1 MPKVIDLY
9 SPRTP
14 WGFFMTP
21 ISKDNMLIICILQE
35 NIIYL

>member
-14 WGFFMTP
+14 WGFFITAT
-21 ISKDNMLIICILQE
+21 IGDNMLIICILQE
-35 NIIYL
+35 NIVYL

>member
-14 WGFFMTP
+14 WGFFMTT
-21 ISKDNMLIICILQE
+21 ISKDNMLTTCILQE
-35 NIIYL
+35 KIVYL

>member
-14 WGFFMTP
+14 WGFFITTADD
-21 ISKDNMLIICILQE
+21 DNMLITWIL
-35 NIIYL
+35 